1 MPDSSLN
8 TDAQFRPWQ
17 AWLITAE
24 YLDPLSSLKER
35 FVALLDYR
43 VDSATILQI
52 TLNLFKSSLLAF
64 DGQSSLRPDQSGE
77 PYAGCI
83 ILNDGSEWEDHI
95 VCGHNPGLRARHV
108 CDITI
113 DTDQDG
119 LTHISWRK
127 PHIIVQDDRREIEY
141 WEEGT
146 LPMIMHSSH

>member
-1 MPDSSLN
+1 MPDSSPSA
-8 TDAQFRPWQ
+8 DAQFHQWQ

-24 YLDPLSSLKER
+24 YFDPVSSLKET

-43 VDSATILQI
+43 VDSATILRL
-52 TLNLFKSSLLAF
+52 TLDLYTSSLLAF
-64 DGQSSLRPDQSGE
+64 DGQSSPKPDQCGKPIVAS
-77 PYAGCI
+77 CI

-119 LTHISWRK
+119 LTHLSWRE

-146 LPMIMHSSH
+146 IPMITR